1 VRFLLDTNVI
11 SEFTKRDPNGGVY
24 AWLDQ
29 NDERQMAV
37 SVVSLGEI
45 QSGIARLPNGKR
57 KATLQDWLDNDLIP
71 RFDGRILPLTAP
83 DMLLWGTMT
92 GEAVSAG
99 TPLPT
104 ADAML
109 AAVARN
115 RGLIVITRN
124 EHDFSRMGV
133 GLLNPWT
140 QD

>member
-11 SEFTKRDPNGGVY
+11 SEFTKRDPNPGVY

-29 NDERQMAV
+29 NDERQTAV
-37 SVVSLGEI
+37 SVISLGEI
-45 QSGIARLPNGKR
+45 QNGIARLPNGKR
-57 KATLQDWLDNDLIP
+57 KAALQDWLDNNLIP
-71 RFDGRILPLTAP
+71 RFDGRILPLTIP

-99 TPLPT
+99 APLPT
-104 ADAML
+104 ADAVL
-109 AAVARN
+109 TAVARN
-115 RGLIVITRN
+115 RDLIVITRS
-124 EHDFSRMGV
+124 EGDFGRKGV